1 MCRACLRPRA
11 EPAASGNACA
21 PLPPRALR
29 DARDVMSAPKRGA
42 CRFGECLRSS
52 SAVRRIRDAR
62 DVMSAPKRPRRNVKG
77 KM

>member
-1 MCRACLRPRA
+1 MSAPARGACRFGECLRSSS
-11 EPAASGNACA
+11 AA
-21 PLPPRALR
+21 RRIR

-62 DVMSAPKRPRRNVKG
+62 DVMSAPKRPRRNVKC
-77 KM
+77 KI